1 MKKLNTSITPQ
12 QVIFVKG
19 GETGTVKAIQTPN
32 NKMKVTIDNDNLA
45 TIKAFE
51 KSRDVSPQEQ
61 HEKTQEQMKTIST

>member
-32 NKMKVTIDNDNLA
+32 NKMKVSNDNLA

-61 HEKTQEQMKTIST
+61 HEKTQDQMKTIST

>member
-19 GETGTVKAIQTPN
+19 GETATVKAIQTPN
-32 NKMKVTIDNDNLA
+32 NKMKVSDDNLV

-51 KSRDVSPQEQ
+51 KGRDVSPQDQ
-61 HEKTQEQMKTIST
+61 QEKTNE